1 MNSDLVLDYS
11 WCFLSLSFTCLVFS
25 CSANSIIQNSLIS
38 REDQRKAF
46 PEFRGEMSKFST
58 SFVTHKHKVFD
69 STLKLFSSFLQP
81 PPGNICILVYSEAF
95 SMLLY
100 TLPNAASFCRA
111 KFLTRRK
118 NCVAGDDTL
127 ASSQSFEIP
136 LHCGESFFAPRL
148 TPSQE
153 IKILKKTTKLFSFFI
168 HSQKIRE
175 TTCIILLLEHNLHR
189 PCHHFR
195 VYFSFL
201 IFPFSL
207 LLCVR
212 LFYSLFFICFGGAV
226 LGPTV
231 RPTPTHS
238 SHFAFADEGGCDQ
251 DYKVELC
258 RVFIIFV
265 LEVFFCC
272 FCCCSSLAVVCLY
285 FCYCC
290 ATLCYAVWWT
300 RITVIR
306 SIQLLPIQFS
316 PFFM

>member
-1 MNSDLVLDYS
+1 
-11 WCFLSLSFTCLVFS
+11 
-25 CSANSIIQNSLIS
+25 
-38 REDQRKAF
+38 
-46 PEFRGEMSKFST
+46 
-58 SFVTHKHKVFD
+58 
-69 STLKLFSSFLQP
+69 
-81 PPGNICILVYSEAF
+81 
-95 SMLLY
+95 MLLY

-153 IKILKKTTKLFSFFI
+153 IKIYKKKETFLFFYSLTKI
-168 HSQKIRE
+168 NIRE

-201 IFPFSL
+201 IFLAAVVCATFLFSFFHL
-207 LLCVR
+207 LWWR
-212 LFYSLFFICFGGAV
+212 CFG
-226 LGPTV
+226 TD
-231 RPTPTHS
+231 RPTDSHPLS

-265 LEVFFCC
+265 LEVLFFAASAAAHHLLLFACTFATAAPRC
-272 FCCCSSLAVVCLY
+272 VMLFSKRKSQSSGAFSC
-285 FCYCC
+285 
-290 ATLCYAVWWT
+290 
-300 RITVIR
+300 
-306 SIQLLPIQFS
+306 S
-316 PFFM
+316 PFSCLVFYVAM